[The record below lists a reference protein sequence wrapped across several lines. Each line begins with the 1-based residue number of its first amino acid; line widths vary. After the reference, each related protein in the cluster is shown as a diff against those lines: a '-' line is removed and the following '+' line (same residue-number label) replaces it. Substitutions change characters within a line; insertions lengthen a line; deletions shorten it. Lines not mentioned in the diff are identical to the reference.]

1 MRPLTR
7 WLLCLILLLS
17 WSAPAR
23 SQEAAQTPRSVR
35 IHQDLREILSRPEFS
50 TAPAQESLVQI
61 IGRWLRERWEAFMR
75 WWNRLFSFGGRAG
88 PGTARV
94 VMWAVLAAMIVAIAY
109 VLAYGLR
116 RLGLRSGTVSYRAGI
131 NSSDVLEDQV
141 EDPDVLAAAAKDLA
155 AAGQLRR
162 AYRAI
167 FLAILLRLDK
177 QGLIRFDRSR
187 TNGEYL
193 RSLRSRPEIF
203 TWMRPLTNEFDV
215 RWYGERS
222 VEEQDFRR
230 ALRAYEGLASSKQST

>member
-1 MRPLTR
+1 
-7 WLLCLILLLS
+7 
-17 WSAPAR
+17 
-23 SQEAAQTPRSVR
+23 
-35 IHQDLREILSRPEFS
+35 
-50 TAPAQESLVQI
+50 
-61 IGRWLRERWEAFMR
+61 
-75 WWNRLFSFGGRAG
+75 
-88 PGTARV
+88 
-94 VMWAVLAAMIVAIAY
+94 
-109 VLAYGLR
+109 
-116 RLGLRSGTVSYRAGI
+116 
-131 NSSDVLEDQV
+131 LEDQV